1 MMEYKKSRI
10 EKEKKEEENQN
21 EQNENNIE
29 NTSFFN
35 RKRRSS
41 MDKNKQK
48 TQKAIE
54 CEYRL
59 NEVAF
64 NKLFKKFFNL
74 E

>member
-1 MMEYKKSRI
+1 
-10 EKEKKEEENQN
+10 
-21 EQNENNIE
+21 
-29 NTSFFN
+29 
-35 RKRRSS
+35 